1 MSVDKLKAATAGTQV
16 ASKEPQTFPQFL
28 KVYGGEIAR
37 ALPKHLNADRMGR
50 IALTEFRK
58 TPKLADCDPRSV
70 FAAVIMLSQLGLE
83 PGVLGQG
90 FLVPYGTECQAIPG
104 WKGLVDLVTRTGR
117 ATVDAQSVY
126 EGDEFDWQKGTDP
139 YIRHKES
146 GIEPEHRADFK
157 YVYAVGWVKGAQYP
171 KFEIWTRDRVVKH
184 RDRFN
189 KVGKKHYSFE
199 HFEQY
204 AKKVVLLQVLKYMPA
219 SPELQTAIQLE
230 HATERGSQGID
241 LSNVVDGSWAPTG
254 GEAGS
259 GSQDSYSIQYSDD
272 DAAKALK
279 ESGSGPDLEKAWAAI
294 ALDYE
299 KSGRQIPPDIDELY
313 KARKKEL
320 TKL

>member
-1 MSVDKLKAATAGTQV
+1 MSVDKLKAAATGTQV
-16 ASKEPQTFPQFL
+16 AKKEPQTFPQFL
-28 KVYGGEIAR
+28 QVYGGEIAR
-37 ALPKHLNADRMGR
+37 ALPKHINPDRMNR

-58 TPKLADCDPRSV
+58 SPKLADCDPRSV

-83 PGVLGQG
+83 PGVLGQA
-90 FLVPYGTECQAIPG
+90 FLVPYGNECQGIPG

-117 ATVDAQSVY
+117 GTVDAQSVY

-171 KFEIWTRDRVVKH
+171 KFEIWTRERVVKH

-189 KVGKKHYSFE
+189 KVGKRHYSFE

-230 HATERGSQGID
+230 HATERGSQGLD
-241 LSNVVDGSWAPTG
+241 LSNVVDGSWAPTSPDG
-254 GEAGS
+254 GS
-259 GSQDSYSIQYSDD
+259 GTPDDYIPEYD
-272 DAAKALK
+272 DAGATKALK
-279 ESGSGPDLEKAWAAI
+279 ESGDRATLEKAWVDV

-299 KSGRQIPPDIDELY
+299 KSGREIPPALDELY
-313 KARKKEL
+313 KARKAEL
-320 TKL
+320 SKL